1 MLDYLEFLNIL
12 SLRKVFNDNDNELFI
27 RQNRTRN
34 ITKAKN
40 INNTYKKIFNNG
52 TEDIMAAS
60 IPPPVIF

>member
-40 INNTYKKIFNNG
+40 INNTYKKINNG